1 MEKLIRRVASN
12 EITVEGKTLRQY
24 VVEIVDHR
32 VVDYYCFQEELPF
45 TEWLEGKIELRKDE
59 NGFLQ
64 AYLNNK
70 LL

>member
-1 MEKLIRRVASN
+1 MEKQIRRVASN
-12 EITVEGKTLRQY
+12 EITIEGETLRQY

-32 VVDYYCFQEELPF
+32 VVDYYSFQEELPF
-45 TEWLEGKIELRKDE
+45 TEWLAGKIELRKDK

-64 AYLNNK
+64 AFLNNK

>member
-1 MEKLIRRVASN
+1 MEKQIRRVASN
-12 EITVEGKTLRQY
+12 EITIEGETLRQY

-32 VVDYYCFQEELPF
+32 VVDYYSFQEELPF

>member
-32 VVDYYCFQEELPF
+32 VVDYYSFQEELPF
-45 TEWLEGKIELRKDE
+45 TEWLAGKIELRKDE

>member
-1 MEKLIRRVASN
+1 MEKQIRRVASN
-12 EITVEGKTLRQY
+12 EITIEGKTLRQY

-32 VVDYYCFQEELPF
+32 VVDYYSFQEELPF
-45 TEWLEGKIELRKDE
+45 TEWLAGKIELRKDK

-64 AYLNNK
+64 AFLNNK

>member
-32 VVDYYCFQEELPF
+32 VVDYYSFQEELPF
-45 TEWLEGKIELRKDE
+45 TEWLAGKIELRKDK

-64 AYLNNK
+64 AFLNNK

>member
-1 MEKLIRRVASN
+1 MEKQIRRVASN
-12 EITVEGKTLRQY
+12 EITIEGKTLRQY

-32 VVDYYCFQEELPF
+32 VVDYYSFQEELPF
-45 TEWLEGKIELRKDE
+45 TEWLAGKIELRKDI

-64 AYLNNK
+64 AFLNNK

>member
-1 MEKLIRRVASN
+1 MEKQIRRVASN
-12 EITVEGKTLRQY
+12 EIVVEGKTLRQY
-24 VVEIVDHR
+24 VVEIVDHQ
-32 VVDYYCFQEELPF
+32 VVDYYSFKEELPF
-45 TEWLEGKIELRKDE
+45 TEWLQGKIELRKDE